1 MPFAPDTTPTGAL
14 HAAAAERNK
23 GPILT
28 VLKGVLPASG
38 LVLEIASGT
47 GQHVVH
53 FAEAMSHLTWQP
65 SDPDPEL
72 RASIRAWIAQ
82 TGLSNVRVPLD
93 LDVCRLPWPIEAADA
108 VVCINMIHIA
118 PWPATPALM
127 AGAARLLPATGLL
140 VLYGPYR
147 REGQHTAPSNAAFDR
162 SLRSSNPDW
171 GVRDLDA
178 VTEAAASHGLELQ
191 DVVPMP
197 ANNFC
202 VVFRPAVGVP

>member
-1 MPFAPDTTPTGAL
+1 M
-14 HAAAAERNK
+14 
-23 GPILT
+23 
-28 VLKGVLPASG
+28 LKRVLPARG

-47 GQHVVH
+47 GQHVIH
-53 FAEAMSHLTWQP
+53 FARELPHLTWQP

-93 LDVCRLPWPIEAADA
+93 LDVGRLPWPIEEADA

-127 AGAARLLPATGLL
+127 AGAARLLSATGVL

-147 REGQHTAPSNAAFDR
+147 REGQHTAPSNEAFDR

-171 GVRDLDA
+171 GVRDLEA
-178 VTEAAASHGLELQ
+178 VTEAAASHGLALQ
-191 DVVPMP
+191 DVIAMP